1 MPEGRDAMTGSK
13 SERDA
18 GRGTTM
24 PRDRPAHPVWKA
36 NLLMAAIVV
45 LLMALAVLSTVGDR

>member
-1 MPEGRDAMTGSK
+1 MTGSK

-45 LLMALAVLSTVGDR
+45 LLMALAVLSTVGGR